1 MFTSALVS
9 RSIYQKLNLI
19 FSKEIDNS
27 KPLKVM
33 LLFQILLASL
43 LPVIS
48 YNTISYL
55 DDIREIL
62 KEFVGLIALI
72 EIDNWAGMI
81 FELYLDTFHNGL
93 T

>member
-55 DDIREIL
+55 EDIREIL

-81 FELYLDTFHNGL
+81 FEL
-93 T
+93 